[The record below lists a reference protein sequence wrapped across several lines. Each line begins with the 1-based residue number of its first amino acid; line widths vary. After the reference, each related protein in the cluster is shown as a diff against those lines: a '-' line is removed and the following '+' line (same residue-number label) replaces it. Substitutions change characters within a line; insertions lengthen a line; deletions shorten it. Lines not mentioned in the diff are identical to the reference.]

1 MITMN
6 KLLNEFRNNEFIIQT
21 ETDLEDFSKNFSKA
35 LKKGDIV
42 SLNGTLGAGKT
53 TFVRYL
59 VKALGVDVSVSS
71 PSYVLENI
79 YKGKDFSV
87 SHWDLYR
94 LRECPIELLD
104 EEFKGSIVLIEW
116 ANKFEEVN
124 EISDISLNFEI
135 LEDNQRKIIVK

>member
-1 MITMN
+1 MN
-6 KLLNEFRNNEFIIQT
+6 KLLNEFKNNEFIIQT

-135 LEDNQRKIIVK
+135 LEDNRRKIIVK